1 MRFTVNATLLAVIA
15 TMFAMAKAG
24 PFPQDPPHEECVPE
38 NQYCFVEAI
47 HYPQCCEGL
56 VCDRAA
62 LGGGAEGVSTSCF
75 SGVTMN
81 STDPH
86 FVVQFCVPVHAD

>member
-24 PFPQDPPHEECVPE
+24 PFPQDSHGECVPE

-56 VCDRAA
+56 VCDREV
-62 LGGGAEGVSTSCF
+62 LGGGAEGVRTLYSPWVILNTTNPRP
-75 SGVTMN
+75 VI
-81 STDPH
+81 
-86 FVVQFCVPVHAD
+86 QLCVRRQE